1 MKRLGLSV
9 LLIATASIA
18 VACGSPTTP
27 TPPPTTAPTVTPTAN
42 FKATE
47 GAIVAHVFATLTAS
61 APTATRA
68 PIVVPATTAPKP
80 TNTPRPAAP
89 RPTNTRPLP
98 AAPSTPKPTVD
109 PYLAQIPKGMGGV
122 LLSNF
127 IGTQDATFTING
139 QMYSVPSNGKKL
151 VVVAPGTYT
160 YSVVVPGIAEVSKS
174 DVMTITAG
182 EYVSYSIAIN
192 Q

>member
-1 MKRLGLSV
+1 MKRLGLFV
-9 LLIATASIA
+9 LLLLVAISAA
-18 VACGSPTTP
+18 ACGSPVTP
-27 TPPPTTAPTVTPTAN
+27 TPSPTITPTVAPTAN
-42 FKATE
+42 FAATE
-47 GAIVAHVFATLTAS
+47 GAIVSHVFATLTAA

-68 PIVVPATTAPKP
+68 PIVVPTAVPKP
-80 TNTPRPAAP
+80 TNTLKPAAP
-89 RPTNTRPLP
+89 KPTSTRALPSTP
-98 AAPSTPKPTVD
+98 AAPKATVD

-122 LLSNF
+122 LISNF

-139 QMYSVPSNGKKL
+139 QMYSIPSNSKKL
-151 VVVAPGTYT
+151 VVVEPGTYN

-182 EYVSYSIAIN
+182 QYISYSIAIN